1 MQYLKNIDEF
11 KKVVFSFF
19 RDHDDVN
26 AAEMSRMLAGM
37 FSYFKDSEK
46 DETDSAVS
54 TISEE
59 SRKDF
64 REMWEGFV
72 QKTIDFVNT
81 HEDVK
86 AAIETKKKTVTE
98 KWNIGLEPD
107 SDGNPIMIPD
117 VRLGFSVD
125 GLDESLKAG
134 EWTPASDSY
143 ISLNVG
149 NRSII
154 EMF

>member
-54 TISEE
+54 TIVNKCE
-59 SRKDF
+59 SNPVFFK
-64 REMWEGFV
+64 
-72 QKTIDFVNT
+72 
-81 HEDVK
+81 
-86 AAIETKKKTVTE
+86 ETFLQYKPLPELLLANVHKVTPLFPVFPE
-98 KWNIGLEPD
+98 LYA
-107 SDGNPIMIPD
+107 PI
-117 VRLGFSVD
+117 
-125 GLDESLKAG
+125 LKV
-134 EWTPASDSY
+134 P
-143 ISLNVG
+143 
-149 NRSII
+149 
-154 EMF
+154 